1 MKRKIMAFGICLA
14 LIISCSLLPATVGA
28 TELAPFIDLQERG
41 LTLATAGV
49 GLQGWDG
56 TPRNLTV
63 TVGGT
68 VRFALL
74 YWNGS
79 TVCETN
85 ANPCPFSQ
93 PFKDQQIIFNGN
105 PITGTV
111 IGTETQTFMSGNP
124 KLHIG
129 YFADATSIVASAG
142 TGTHSFTFA
151 DGNGASNL
159 DQLNGASLVVAYTDA
174 SNPNFYRV
182 LVWDGLD
189 FAQASSFAAGDNR
202 VTAPVNFN
210 HGATASARQGE
221 LYIINGGSTA
231 SLPDTVTVSNNP
243 TIANSLDASSGNLW
257 DNDKHSINIPANAGT
272 TTVQLNSILTAAA
285 APSACGHGYWKN
297 HPEAWAGTGYS
308 PNQTVGSVFSGANMF
323 PSLASQTLMQALKNG
338 GGSGT
343 LGAAKILLRSAV
355 AALLNSAKPGL
366 NYPRTTAMVISDVNA
381 ALTSNNRTTMLN
393 LAEEL
398 DEDNNLPCVFNATS
412 GQTSDSILWE
422 VAMLRVQV
430 GDVIQPSCSV
440 TLNDP
445 GPPARIQITFQDTES
460 GLASIEVTLSENAD
474 TVVPPFTVGTTDPV
488 VVSSTKIDQTQAAK
502 VEARATDL
510 AGNQKL
516 CTFDF

>member
-1 MKRKIMAFGICLA
+1 MKRKLIAFGICLV
-14 LIISCSLLPATVGA
+14 LIISASLLPAPVGA
-28 TELAPFIDLQERG
+28 TALSPFIDLQEKG
-41 LTLATAGV
+41 LTLTTAGV

-56 TPRNLTV
+56 SARNLTV
-63 TVGGT
+63 NTGGT

-79 TVCETN
+79 AVCATN

-93 PFKDQQIIFNGN
+93 PFKDQQVIFNGT

-111 IGTETQTFMSGNP
+111 IGTETQTFATGNP

-129 YFADATSIVASAG
+129 YYADATSIVSAAG
-142 TGTHSFTFA
+142 TGSHSFTFA
-151 DGNGASNL
+151 DGNNASNL
-159 DQLNGASLVVAYTDA
+159 DQLNGVSLVVGYIDA
-174 SNPNFYRV
+174 SNTNTYRV
-182 LVWDGLD
+182 LIWDGLD

-202 VTAPVNFN
+202 VTAPVTFN
-210 HGATASARQGE
+210 HGANTSSRSAE

-243 TIANSLDASSGNLW
+243 TISNSLDASSGNLW

-272 TTVQLNSILTAAA
+272 TTVQLNSVLTAAA

-297 HPEAWAGTGYS
+297 HLEAWAGTGYS

-323 PSLASQTLMQALKNG
+323 PSLASQTLLEALKNG

-393 LAEEL
+393 LADEL
-398 DEDNNLPCVFNATS
+398 DADNNLPCVFNATG

-422 VAMLRVQV
+422 VAMLRVPV
-430 GDVIQPSCSV
+430 GDVTQPTCSV
-440 TLNDP
+440 TLNQS
-445 GPPARIQITFQDTES
+445 GPPARIEVTFRDVES
-460 GLASIEVTLSENAD
+460 GLAELVVTKSENAD

-488 VVSSTKIDQTQAAK
+488 VVSSTKIDQTKMANIE
-502 VEARATDL
+502 VRATDL
-510 AGNQKL
+510 AGNVKV
-516 CTFDF
+516 CTSDF